1 MTESGANQSMIYT
14 FNNVELDTEKF
25 SVLASGKEIS
35 VEPQVFNLILFL
47 IENSNKIVSREELLD
62 HVWQGR
68 VVSDTSINN
77 NIKTARKVLGD
88 NGSSQQ
94 VIKTIH
100 SRGYQFVAEVN
111 SKGSSTNLSKS
122 TSQSNQIY
130 YYLSVTIAILIL
142 VLVYFGFNS
151 QLNVAPSISPSNS
164 QNSIENESK
173 KVLPKTQKL
182 IAILP
187 FANTKPDPDTDYLGY
202 ALSSQIISDMNYLEE
217 YAIISAGAIRKYIAT
232 EVDTIS
238 VAKELAVDYVIS
250 GNYLL
255 ENNTVRLNLEMME
268 VNNNQLLWLEAM
280 QVDFSDTFSLQDIVV
295 QKVAKRLDAGFRK
308 SYQNQVHRN
317 MPKSALAYE
326 YYLRG
331 ISYPPSNDGH
341 KMAVEM
347 LLKSI
352 ALDPEYAPS
361 YAHLGFHRRLLEQ
374 HGRVIPTGM
383 NDAQWY
389 YQKALAINPLQL
401 DALSNL
407 SALYAETNRTEEAVM
422 LTRRMLDIN
431 PDDANSHFALGYIY
445 RYAGMV
451 DEAITAMENALAISP
466 NNSRFRSII
475 ATYISAGRYEDALA
489 KVYLDPGDYGTGY
502 SGMIAFEQ
510 KQYDLARERF
520 TKVIEID
527 QHGIWGL
534 IAQIYLAVMDDEKEK
549 GLLALSKMVD
559 SNITDAENMYYFAN
573 FYALLNEKNQC
584 LEWLEKAVEMGYFNY
599 PHISKNNHLSFIKY
613 EPRYISIIEKA
624 KQRHEAFRKQ
634 FL

>member
-1 MTESGANQSMIYT
+1 MIYK

-25 SVLASGKEIS
+25 TILASGKKIS

-111 SKGSSTNLSKS
+111 STGSSTNS
-122 TSQSNQIY
+122 SQSNRVY
-130 YYLSVTIAILIL
+130 YYLFITIAILIL
-142 VLVYFGFNS
+142 ALVYLGFNS
-151 QLNVAPSISPSNS
+151 QLKTAPSISQSNI
-164 QNSIENESK
+164 QNSIENEGK
-173 KVLPKTQKL
+173 KAPPKVQKL
-182 IAILP
+182 IAVLP
-187 FANTKPDPDTDYLGY
+187 FANTKPSPDTDYLGF

-217 YAIISAGAIRKYIAT
+217 YAIVPAAAIRKYT
-232 EVDTIS
+232 EAEIDTS
-238 VAKELAVDYVIS
+238 VVAKELAVDYIIS

-255 ENNTVRLNLEMME
+255 ENNTVRLNLEMIE
-268 VNNNQLLWLEAM
+268 INNNQLLWREAM
-280 QVDFSDTFSLQDIVV
+280 HVDFSDTFSLQDIVV

-308 SYQNQVHRN
+308 SYQNQLHRN
-317 MPKSALAYE
+317 IPNSALAYE

-331 ISYPPSNDGH
+331 ISYPPSNEGH

-407 SALYAETNRTEEAVM
+407 SALYAETNRIEDAVM
-422 LTRRMLDIN
+422 LTRRMLEIN

-451 DEAITAMENALAISP
+451 DEAIMAMENALAISP

-475 ATYISAGRYEDALA
+475 ATYISAGKYEDALA

-527 QHGIWGL
+527 QYGIWGL
-534 IAQIYLAVMDDEKEK
+534 IAQIYLSIMDDEKEK
-549 GLLALSKMVD
+549 GLAALSQMVD

-573 FYALLNEKNQC
+573 FYALLDEKEQC
-584 LEWLEKAVEMGYFNY
+584 LDWLEKAVEMGYFNY
-599 PHISKNNHLSFIKY
+599 PHISKNNHFSFIKY

>member
-1 MTESGANQSMIYT
+1 MTVNGANQSMIYK

-25 SVLASGKEIS
+25 TILASGKKIS

-111 SKGSSTNLSKS
+111 STGSSTDS
-122 TSQSNQIY
+122 SQSNRVY
-130 YYLSVTIAILIL
+130 YYLFITIAILIL
-142 VLVYFGFNS
+142 ALVYLGFNS
-151 QLNVAPSISPSNS
+151 QLKTAPSISQSNI
-164 QNSIENESK
+164 QNSIENEGK
-173 KVLPKTQKL
+173 KAPPKVQKL
-182 IAILP
+182 IAVLP
-187 FANTKPDPDTDYLGY
+187 FANTKPSPDTDYLGF

-217 YAIISAGAIRKYIAT
+217 YAIVPAAAIRKYT
-232 EVDTIS
+232 EAEIDTS
-238 VAKELAVDYVIS
+238 VVAKELAVDYVIS

-255 ENNTVRLNLEMME
+255 ENNTVRLNLEMIE
-268 VNNNQLLWLEAM
+268 INNNQLLWREAM
-280 QVDFSDTFSLQDIVV
+280 HVDFSDTFSLQDIVV

-308 SYQNQVHRN
+308 SYQNQLHRN
-317 MPKSALAYE
+317 IPNSALAYE

-331 ISYPPSNDGH
+331 ISYPPSNEGH

-407 SALYAETNRTEEAVM
+407 SALYAETNRIEDAVM
-422 LTRRMLDIN
+422 LTRRMLEIN

-451 DEAITAMENALAISP
+451 DEAIMAMENALAISP

-475 ATYISAGRYEDALA
+475 ATYISAGKYEDALA
-489 KVYLDPGDYGTGY
+489 KEYLDPGDYGTGY

-527 QHGIWGL
+527 QYGIWGL
-534 IAQIYLAVMDDEKEK
+534 IAQIYLSIMDDEKEK
-549 GLLALSKMVD
+549 GLAALSQMVD

-573 FYALLNEKNQC
+573 FYALLDEKEQC
-584 LEWLEKAVEMGYFNY
+584 LDWLEKAVEMGYFNY
-599 PHISKNNHLSFIKY
+599 PHISKNNHFSFIKY